1 VIQAQA
7 YKGKGDV
14 KGQIGMNLQDGG
26 TGIYVST
33 DLSWR
38 KYLIGLTGNYL
49 LSCSNALGEIPEFK
63 DRIDLKARFNANL
76 EMFLKWIQNGSL
88 SRAGFRFEKPR
99 RTSWV

>member
-1 VIQAQA
+1 
-7 YKGKGDV
+7 
-14 KGQIGMNLQDGG
+14 
-26 TGIYVST
+26 
-33 DLSWR
+33 
-38 KYLIGLTGNYL
+38 L